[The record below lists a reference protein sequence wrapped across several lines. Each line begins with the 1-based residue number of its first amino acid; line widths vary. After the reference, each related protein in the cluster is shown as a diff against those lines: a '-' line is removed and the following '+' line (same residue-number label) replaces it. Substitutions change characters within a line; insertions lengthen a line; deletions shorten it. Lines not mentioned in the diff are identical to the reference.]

1 MTQIMT
7 KRIPVSEEMWKSL
20 GKMKEAGQ
28 TYDEL
33 LQKLMQAYNRRELS
47 AKMDAA
53 EKGKGNWTDLKDI

>member
-1 MTQIMT
+1 MK

-33 LQKLMQAYNRRELS
+33 LKELVQAYNRRELS
-47 AKMDAA
+47 SKMNEA
-53 EKGKGNWTDLKDI
+53 EKGIGNWTKLDDL